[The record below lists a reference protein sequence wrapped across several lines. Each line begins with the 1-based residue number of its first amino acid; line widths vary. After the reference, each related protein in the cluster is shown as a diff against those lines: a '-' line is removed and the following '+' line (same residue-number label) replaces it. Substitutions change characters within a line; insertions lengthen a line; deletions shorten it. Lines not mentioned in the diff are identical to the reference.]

1 MHQFTDCRTPLTS
14 DELWLVQ
21 HPAVYTQGQVGKAEH
36 LLSTTDIPVIQSD
49 RGGQIT
55 YHGIGQQ
62 VMYTLIDLRR
72 NKINVRQLVSALEAC
87 VIQTLAELNIIAYAR
102 SDAPG
107 VYVDNAKICSLG
119 LRIRKG
125 CSMHGLALNV
135 DMDLSPFKAIN
146 PCGYVG
152 MKMTQIKAI
161 VPSIQLANV
170 QQLLVDNFIQLIGY
184 QRVELKKWS
193 RHNYD

>member
-1 MHQFTDCRTPLTS
+1 MHQFTDYRTPATH

-21 HPAVYTQGQVGKAEH
+21 HPAVYTLGQAGKVEH
-36 LLSTTDIPVIQSD
+36 LLTTTDIPVIQSD

-72 NKINVRQLVSALEAC
+72 NEINVRELVSTLEEC
-87 VIQTLAELNIIAYAR
+87 VIQTLAELNIVAHAR

-107 VYVDNAKICSLG
+107 VYVDDAKICSLG

-125 CSMHGLALNV
+125 CSLHGLALNV
-135 DMDLSPFKAIN
+135 DMDLNPFSAIN
-146 PCGYVG
+146 PCGHVG
-152 MKMTQIKAI
+152 MKMTQIKAV
-161 VPSIQLANV
+161 VPSIHLANI